1 MGGLGIFKFSEKC
14 KHGYDASKKV
24 SKPLTNLII
33 QQSEKLPS
41 LTEILEL
48 RAEVPKSK
56 SNRLNNLLNE
66 VENTLMPE
74 QNRAVQQVKQKGTSN
89 WLNVLPLED
98 HGFTLT
104 KGDFRDALALHYNKP
119 LRSLP
124 LNCLCGQKLNV
135 IHALNCKKGGF
146 VTIGHNN
153 MDDFEA
159 NLLRIVNNDVEVEPQ
174 LQQVDNEQF
183 NGLKED
189 NARPDI
195 RAKGVWR
202 NAQIAY
208 FDVRVTNV
216 NSD

>member
-1 MGGLGIFKFSEKC
+1 MVMMLQKM
-14 KHGYDASKKV
+14 V

-48 RAEVPKSK
+48 RAEVPRSK

-74 QNRAVQQVKQKGTSN
+74 QNRAVQQAKQKGTSS

-153 MDDFEA
+153 IDDFEA
-159 NLLRIVNNDVEVEPQ
+159 NLLRIVHNDVEVEPQ

>member
-1 MGGLGIFKFSEKC
+1 
-14 KHGYDASKKV
+14 
-24 SKPLTNLII
+24 
-33 QQSEKLPS
+33 
-41 LTEILEL
+41 
-48 RAEVPKSK
+48 
-56 SNRLNNLLNE
+56 
-66 VENTLMPE
+66 MPE

-153 MDDFEA
+153 IDDFEA
-159 NLLRIVNNDVEVEPQ
+159 NLLRIVHNDVEVEPQ